1 MDFIITELDNPT
13 PKNLQQKQ
21 IPTKI
26 FIVPYRNR
34 IQHKFFFSKYMTF
47 LLEDEEPESYEIYF
61 SHQSDTRPFNR
72 GATKNIGFL
81 AMKKKYPLH
90 YKNITFIFNDVD
102 TLPFSKI
109 FNYDTT
115 IGTVEHLYG
124 FNFALGGIVIF
135 KGSDFEKINGYPN
148 YWGWGMEDNVLQH
161 RCIKKGLTIGKTQFY
176 PIGSPEI
183 LQLFD
188 SMKRIVT
195 RKSSSLAKNDNG
207 IDGVNT
213 IYNLVF
219 SIDYESTNPDDNINV
234 VDNPNIFM
242 INIHSFD
249 TLNKIENNQF
259 EVYDLRE
266 KRKPEPTNNIIGM
279 NIISNSKNIAPQP
292 SVDIYSKQYASNNNI
307 KERSTKSVTI
317 MMGGIVHR

>member
-1 MDFIITELDNPT
+1 MNFIITEIDNPT
-13 PKNLQQKQ
+13 PTPSNFQQKQ

-34 IQHKFFFSKYMTF
+34 IQHKFFLSKYMTF
-47 LLEDEEPESYEIYF
+47 LLEDEDPGSYEIYF

-81 AMKKKYPLH
+81 AMKKKYPRH

-109 FNYDTT
+109 FNYHTT
-115 IGTVEHLYG
+115 IGIVQHLYG

-135 KGSDFEKINGYPN
+135 KGGDFEKINGYPN
-148 YWGWGMEDNVLQH
+148 YWGWGMEDNVLQQ
-161 RCIKKGLTIGKTQFY
+161 RCIKKGLEIDRTTQFY

-188 SMKRIVT
+188 GIKRIVT
-195 RKSSSLAKNDNG
+195 RNSHSFAKYDTG

-219 SIDYESTNPDDNINV
+219 SIDYESTNPDDNINI
-234 VDNPNIFM
+234 VDNQNIFI

-249 TLNKIENNQF
+249 TLNKIENNNF
-259 EVYDLRE
+259 ETYDLRE
-266 KRKPEPTNNIIGM
+266 KRKPDPNNIIGM
-279 NIISNSKNIAPQP
+279 NVISNVKNKNN
-292 SVDIYSKQYASNNNI
+292 VNNI
-307 KERSTKSVTI
+307 QQRNTTNKNTQERGLKKAASI
-317 MMGGIVHR
+317 MMGGIVLR

>member
-1 MDFIITELDNPT
+1 MNFIITEIDKPI
-13 PKNLQQKQ
+13 PQQKQ

-34 IQHKFFFSKYMTF
+34 IQHKFFLSKYMSF
-47 LLEDEEPESYEIYF
+47 LLEDEDPGSYEIYF

-81 AMKKKYPLH
+81 AMKKKYPRH

-115 IGTVEHLYG
+115 IGIVQHLYG

-135 KGSDFEKINGYPN
+135 KGGDFEKINGYPN
-148 YWGWGMEDNVLQH
+148 YWGWGMEDNVLQQ
-161 RCIKKGLTIGKTQFY
+161 RCIKKGLEIDRTTQFY

-188 SMKRIVT
+188 GIKRIVT
-195 RKSSSLAKNDNG
+195 RNSHSFAKNDNG

-219 SIDYESTNPDDNINV
+219 SIDYESTNPDDNINI

-249 TLNKIENNQF
+249 TLNKIENNNF
-259 EVYDLRE
+259 ETYDLRE
-266 KRKPEPTNNIIGM
+266 KRKPEPNNIIGM
-279 NIISNSKNIAPQP
+279 NIINNAKKNIPQQP
-292 SVDIYSKQYASNNNI
+292 SLDIYSQQYASSKNI
-307 KERSTKSVTI
+307 KERATKSATI
-317 MMGGIVHR
+317 MMGGIVLR

>member
-1 MDFIITELDNPT
+1 MNFIITEIDKPI
-13 PKNLQQKQ
+13 PQQKQ

-34 IQHKFFFSKYMTF
+34 IQHKFFLSKYMSF
-47 LLEDEEPESYEIYF
+47 LLEDEDPGSYEIYF

-81 AMKKKYPLH
+81 AMKKKYPRH

-115 IGTVEHLYG
+115 IGIVQHLYG

-135 KGSDFEKINGYPN
+135 KGGDFEKINGYPN
-148 YWGWGMEDNVLQH
+148 YWGWGMEDNVLQQ
-161 RCIKKGLTIGKTQFY
+161 RCIKKGLEIDRTTQFY

-188 SMKRIVT
+188 GIKRIVT
-195 RKSSSLAKNDNG
+195 RNSHSFAKNDNG

-219 SIDYESTNPDDNINV
+219 SIDYESTNPDDNINI

-249 TLNKIENNQF
+249 TLNKIENNNF
-259 EVYDLRE
+259 ETYDLRE
-266 KRKPEPTNNIIGM
+266 KRKPEPNNIIGM
-279 NIISNSKNIAPQP
+279 NIINNAKKNIPQQP
-292 SVDIYSKQYASNNNI
+292 SVDIYSQQYASSKNI
-307 KERSTKSVTI
+307 KERATKSATI
-317 MMGGIVHR
+317 TMGGIVLR